1 MRSPIAATALLEPI
15 PRKPTPP
22 KARARFAARAVCALL
37 RFPTRTVRKPPVV
50 VALATIEPSRTGEI
64 KRRSSPGEPL
74 PMPGRRHASITSAR
88 PAQVLTQRSSSDVPA
103 IIDRDAAQEGGLD
116 PTREV

>member
-22 KARARFAARAVCALL
+22 KAPARFAARAVCALL
-37 RFPTRTVRKPPVV
+37 RLPIRTVRKPPAV

-64 KRRSSPGEPL
+64 KRQSL
-74 PMPGRRHASITSAR
+74 AR
-88 PAQVLTQRSSSDVPA
+88 PAKRFGHQAATRLDDFSPA
-103 IIDRDAAQEGGLD
+103 CANIDPALVQ
-116 PTREV
+116 